1 VPVTVLPS
9 RRGVL
14 RAAAGAP
21 IVLLVACSNDAESQP
36 TDADDSVRSE
46 VANNE
51 QQLISRYDATIAAY
65 PALASK
71 LTPLRDQHAQHL
83 SAMGTQPASNDG
95 NSPTVG
101 KTSAAAVAELTAAE
115 RRASTERVKSS
126 GQAAGAD
133 LIWNLALI
141 AASESQHA
149 AVLAK
154 GSA

>member
-1 VPVTVLPS
+1 MPVTVLPS

-83 SAMGTQPASNDG
+83 SAMGTARQQRRKQPNGRQD
-95 NSPTVG
+95 VG
-101 KTSAAAVAELTAAE
+101 SRRGGTDC
-115 RRASTERVKSS
+115 RRASRF
-126 GQAAGAD
+126 D
-133 LIWNLALI
+133 R
-141 AASESQHA
+141 ASEIKRS
-149 AVLAK
+149 
-154 GSA
+154 GGRC